1 MVVSSTATSLIKVG
15 SHLDVR
21 NVGHVR
27 DTVNAVIEAAQGQP
41 VDIVVDLGA
50 LEIIDAA
57 GLGMLTAAHLRAE
70 RAGQRLVLRNC
81 TDEIRRVLA
90 VTRLNRVLHVDR
102 RHLGLIA

>member
-1 MVVSSTATSLIKVG
+1 MVVSSTVTSLVKID

-27 DTVNAVIEAAQGQP
+27 TTLNNVLESATGDPAV
-41 VDIVVDLGA
+41 IVVDMAA

-81 TDEIRRVLA
+81 SNEIRRVLA
-90 VTRLNRVLHVDR
+90 VTRLNRILHVDR
-102 RHLGLIA
+102 RHLRLTA

>member
-1 MVVSSTATSLIKVG
+1 MVVGSTVTSLVKIG

-27 DTVNAVIEAAQGQP
+27 TMLNSVIGSTTDPADVI
-41 VDIVVDLGA
+41 VDMGA

-70 RAGQRLVLRNC
+70 RAGKRLVLRNC
-81 TDEIRRVLA
+81 SNDIRRVFA
-90 VTRLNRVLHVDR
+90 VTRLNRILHLDR
-102 RHLGLIA
+102 RPLDLTA

>member
-1 MVVSSTATSLIKVG
+1 M
-15 SHLDVR
+15 
-21 NVGHVR
+21 
-27 DTVNAVIEAAQGQP
+27 
-41 VDIVVDLGA
+41 GA

-81 TDEIRRVLA
+81 SNEIRRVLA

-102 RHLGLIA
+102 GHLGLTA